1 MIADRT
7 RPDWLGR
14 WARLSPDR
22 VALTAGR
29 DRCTFAELDQLV
41 NRTARQLAGL
51 GVTKGSRVALLLPNS
66 ALYAVLVYALA
77 RVGGILVPLNMRLAA
92 RELAWQLSD
101 SRARVLIH
109 DGSLASA
116 AAEAVGTASDLQRF
130 DLNTL
135 AALPETDAPLQCQ
148 VDLADVQG
156 IIYTSA
162 TTGTPKGAE
171 LTYGNHWWNAIGSAL
186 TLGMHRSDCWL
197 ALLPF
202 YHVGGLAILWRA
214 AIFGTP
220 VIVHE
225 SFDPDVANRELDRGE
240 VTMCSVVSPMLTRML
255 EAREGRPYPPSLR
268 CLLLGGG
275 PIPRPLLETCVRQG
289 IPVAPTYGLTETAS
303 QVATLLPQDVPERIG
318 SVGQALFPVE
328 LRIED
333 EARPMATGEV
343 GEILVGGPT
352 VMRGYA
358 DRPQETAQVL
368 RNGWLYTGDLGYLDE
383 EGFLHIVDR
392 RNDLI
397 VSGGEN
403 VYAAEVEAVLLEHP
417 AIADAAVVGVPDAVW
432 GQIVTAAVRLRS
444 GRRLSEEEVRT
455 FCAARMAAYKV
466 PRRVRF
472 VEAIPRSAPGKVQRH
487 LIRDQVIR

>member
-1 MIADRT
+1 MNADQT
-7 RPDWLGR
+7 RPDWFAR

-22 VALTAGR
+22 VALIAGG
-29 DRCTFAELDQLV
+29 DRYTFAELDQLV
-41 NRTARQLAGL
+41 NRTARQLAGVGL
-51 GVTKGSRVALLLPNS
+51 TRGGRVALLLPNG
-66 ALYAVLVYALA
+66 ALYVVLVYAVA
-77 RVGGILVPLNMRLAA
+77 RLGAVLVPLNLRLAT
-92 RELAWQLSD
+92 RELAWQLID
-101 SRARVLIH
+101 SRASVLIV
-109 DGSLASA
+109 DDALASSA
-116 AAEAVGTASDLQRF
+116 AGVGGKLRRLDP
-130 DLNTL
+130 NTL
-135 AALPETDAPLQCQ
+135 AALPETDAPLCGQ

-156 IIYTSA
+156 IMYTSA

-186 TLGMHRSDCWL
+186 NLGTHRDDCWL

-225 SFDPDVANRELDRGE
+225 SFDPDAANRELDRGE

-255 EAREGRPYPPSLR
+255 EVREGRPYPSSLR
-268 CLLLGGG
+268 CMLLGGG
-275 PIPRPLLETCVRQG
+275 PIPRPLLETCVRQS

-303 QVATLLPQDVPERIG
+303 QVATLLPQDVAERMG
-318 SVGQALFPVE
+318 SVGHPLFPVR
-328 LRIED
+328 LRIEA
-333 EARPMATGEV
+333 EGRTTTAGEV

-358 DRPQETAQVL
+358 DRRHDTAQVL
-368 RNGWLYTGDLGYLDE
+368 RNGWLHTGDLGYLDE
-383 EGFLHIVDR
+383 DGFLYVVDR
-392 RNDLI
+392 RDDLI

-403 VYAAEVEAVLLEHP
+403 VYPAEVEAVLLEHP
-417 AIADAAVVGVPDAVW
+417 AIADAAVVGVPDAMW
-432 GQIVTAAVRLRS
+432 GQTVTAAVKLRS
-444 GRRLSEEEVRT
+444 GTRILEEEVRM

-466 PRRVRF
+466 PRRVHF

-487 LIRDQVIR
+487 LVRDRVMR